1 MAKDGNCSLEF
12 FPPKTLAGRLKL
24 LEETLPALAE
34 LNASYCSVTYG
45 AGGQRQIQLSIRC
58 WPYRSRAMMWRLT

>member
-24 LEETLPALAE
+24 LEETLPALIE
-34 LNASYCSVTYG
+34 LNASY
-45 AGGQRQIQLSIRC
+45 
-58 WPYRSRAMMWRLT
+58 

>member
-24 LEETLPALAE
+24 LEETLP
-34 LNASYCSVTYG
+34 
-45 AGGQRQIQLSIRC
+45 QLLLSSM
-58 WPYRSRAMMWRLT
+58 PLTAR